1 MKIEFIDETFE
12 LEQFIQ
18 HEEIRYARGLKCNC
32 GKASYLD
39 SGTYKVIGYVD
50 TDYGFMVV
58 CECPRCGEKYRHHI
72 GMDNVYDLEKFKKNA
87 ALMLH
92 LQAHRK

>member
-1 MKIEFIDETFE
+1 MARKKNRVIPIQPSKVLLDYQKIYNNDVIHILRFVPGSNGKD
-12 LEQFIQ
+12 EQF
-18 HEEIRYARGLKCNC
+18 ALKCNC

-58 CECPRCGEKYRHHI
+58 AKVSAYPRFAGW
-72 GMDNVYDLEKFKKNA
+72 MA
-87 ALMLH
+87 
-92 LQAHRK
+92 